1 MKKIFFFESE
11 CLSFN
16 LNIKFTFNFRFL
28 FVFFRQPE
36 NCVVRMKI
44 RQQICKHKNIF
55 TKKQAMDK
63 VVFLSYKDKL
73 TSRDVNTWM
82 LIIHYGDS

>member
-11 CLSFN
+11 CLSFS
-16 LNIKFTFNFRFL
+16 LSIKFTFDFRFS
-28 FVFFRQPE
+28 FYIFQATWKYIVK
-36 NCVVRMKI
+36 MKI

-55 TKKQAMDK
+55 YKKWTMDK